1 MQEKIKLNS
10 MILLKN
16 PKNIGSVVLGEKI
29 PCKPLSNKALQYALC
44 NRYTIVLL
52 LRNAFLLIQKQDVN
66 HTNKKPE

>member
-1 MQEKIKLNS
+1 MGEKISFNLL
-10 MILLKN
+10 ILFRN
-16 PKNIGSVVLGEKI
+16 PENIGSVVLGEKI

>member
-16 PKNIGSVVLGEKI
+16 PKNIRGVIMQEKN
-29 PCKPLSNKALQYALC
+29 PYKPLPDKALQYALC